1 MLQALGSS
9 SSNNGSDGPP
19 LSGHQLGQMQQ
30 LLLFLSGPFCLL
42 DAGVQPLVPA
52 HRQKVFSLHPAHLAF
67 FLFSF
72 AMEYK
77 YQHLPSGFTLFG
89 RFAVQQ

>member
-30 LLLFLSGPFCLL
+30 LLLFFSGPFCLL

-52 HRQKVFSLHPAHLAF
+52 HRQKVFSLHPAHLVF
-67 FLFSF
+67 F
-72 AMEYK
+72 
-77 YQHLPSGFTLFG
+77 
-89 RFAVQQ
+89 V